1 MTAPPPPDD
10 LSFKEDNAGKPLH
23 PESVARTLEDLVRIA
38 ETIGVRWTLIGGQ
51 ALLAHG
57 VPRETRDVDVLVSR
71 TATLALATEL
81 CRSAGWTPLQYR
93 SWTRDYVPVAEPTL
107 HQFDDLVLFSLP
119 CERVMYSLRSP
130 PGLLVQLLSA
140 QHRIE
145 RAMVDDAVPELHFG
159 VRVPLAPLGGV
170 LLVKALANR
179 TKDIAAI
186 EQTAEQAQS
195 EALDEAIDW
204 LRKQDPVSAEWLTSV
219 VDQAKAR
226 GCAVTRE
233 GSAVPGR
240 GPARPVP

>member
-10 LSFKEDNAGKPLH
+10 LSFKEGKDGKPLP
-23 PESVARTLEDLVRIA
+23 PESVARTLEDLVRTA
-38 ETIGVRWTLIGGQ
+38 EAIGVRWALIGGQ

-71 TATLALATEL
+71 HATLALATEL

-107 HQFDDLVLFSLP
+107 HHFDDLVLFSLP

-130 PGLLVQLLSA
+130 PRLLVQLLSA

-145 RAMVDDAVPELHFG
+145 RAMVDDAVPGLHFG

-170 LLVKALANR
+170 LLVKALAER

-186 EQTAEQAQS
+186 KQTAEQAPS
-195 EALDEAIDW
+195 EALDEAVAW
-204 LRKQDPVSAEWLTSV
+204 LQKQDQVSAEWLTSV

-226 GCAVTRE
+226 GRAVAR
-233 GSAVPGR
+233 GGGAVPGR